1 MGTRFRALPPVGL
14 RPSLSE
20 PLRLAV
26 LWFFPTPPQPADDSM
41 IPLGVKIGA
50 IVLLIALVTGGY
62 FAWAHHQ
69 QALGA
74 AAVNLK
80 NAQAIIAQREIDQAE
95 NAKAVARLAQKLQDT
110 ETKVITT
117 ERVIYAAPRTTACP
131 EQPAIRAAID
141 GVRDIYADPIQ
152 APDRRRTAPAVP
164 ASGPPAKLS
173 K

>member
-1 MGTRFRALPPVGL
+1 MALI
-14 RPSLSE
+14 
-20 PLRLAV
+20 
-26 LWFFPTPPQPADDSM
+26 PT
-41 IPLGVKIGA
+41 GVKIGA

-80 NAQAIIAQREIDQAE
+80 NAQAIIAQREEDAKE
-95 NAKAVARLAQKLQDT
+95 NAKAVAQLAQKLQDT
-110 ETKVITT
+110 ETKVITVT
-117 ERVIYAAPRTTACP
+117 ERIYSAQKTTVCP

-152 APDRRRTAPAVP
+152 TPDRRRPAPAVP